1 MPSPSD
7 NRAASESPRVAI
19 FSTPRELGVAAA
31 AKSAE
36 IITQAIASRGRA
48 RVLLA
53 TGNSQIELAHHL
65 AALPLAWDKVEAFHL
80 DEYVGIAADHPAS
93 FRRWIKTRFA
103 GPVRFRSID
112 YLQGDAPNADQEA
125 ERYARLLNAAPI
137 DLAFVG
143 IGENGHIAFNDPH
156 VADFDDPLTVKRVE
170 LDAACRAQQVNEKH
184 FPDISSVPR
193 FALTVTCSAL
203 RRVAHWVC
211 CVPDSRK
218 ADAVRRAL
226 EGPLTPA
233 CPGSLVRTHPSAFV
247 YLDRNS
253 AAKLTRTFPPPPAT

>member
-1 MPSPSD
+1 MIPP
-7 NRAASESPRVAI
+7 ASLRTEFEIPHVSI
-19 FSTPRELGVAAA
+19 FPNPKELGAAA
-31 AKSAE
+31 AVKSAE
-36 IITQAIASRGRA
+36 IITRAIEARGHA

-53 TGNSQIELAHHL
+53 TGNSQIELASHL
-65 AALPLAWDKVEAFHL
+65 AAMPVAWEKVEAFHL
-80 DEYVGIAADHPAS
+80 DEYVGITANHTAS

-103 GPVRFRSID
+103 DRVRFRSIE
-112 YLQGDAPNADQEA
+112 YLEGDAPDAELEA
-125 ERYARLLNAAPI
+125 ARYSRLLDAAPI

-156 VADFDDPLTVKRVE
+156 VADFNDPLTVKRVE
-170 LDAACRAQQVNEKH
+170 LDSACRAQQVNEKH
-184 FPDISSVPR
+184 FPDLASVPQ

-218 ADAVRRAL
+218 AVAVQSAL
-226 EGPLTPA
+226 EGPLTTD

-247 YLDRNS
+247 YLDRAS
-253 AAKLTRTFPPPPAT
+253 AAKLTRDIPSPSAK